1 MSGSSDGYLG
11 SLFGVS
17 GKTAL
22 ITGGAT
28 GIGRM
33 IAAAL
38 VQAGAKV
45 MIASRKGLDCVHVAD
60 EINALG
66 GPGSAEGF
74 AGDVGTAEGVA
85 ALVEA
90 VQARTDRLH
99 ILVNNAGGPPP
110 GDFRDWDRDTWVSA
124 LDQNM
129 LSAIEL
135 IRLTIDGMAGRGFG
149 RVINITSSTVRV
161 PIPVLGLSNAAR
173 AGLTNFVFGL
183 VPEIS
188 SKGVTINN
196 LLPGPFDT
204 NRLRNSKAITKHLTG
219 NSVAGRVGDPAE
231 LGAMCAFLASRH
243 CGYVNGQN
251 ILMDGGLY
259 QGVF

>member
-1 MSGSSDGYLG
+1 MDLG
-11 SLFGVS
+11 LN
-17 GKTAL
+17 GKTAIVCAASSGL
-22 ITGGAT
+22 GRACAMALAGEGANVV
-28 GIGRM
+28 INGRTEETLN
-33 IAAAL
+33 AA
-38 VQAGAKV
+38 
-45 MIASRKGLDCVHVAD
+45 AD
-60 EINALG
+60 EIRKAA
-66 GPGSAEGF
+66 PDVRVTPVIGSVTDAACRQAMVDA
-74 AGDVGTAEGVA
+74 AGMPD
-85 ALVEA
+85 
-90 VQARTDRLH
+90 

-204 NRLRNSKAITKHLTG
+204 NRLRKSKAITKHLTG

-259 QGVF
+259 QGAF